1 MVMKPDGRD
10 VHAYG
15 GLLLVAGGLALTPY
29 WPLAL
34 ILPGAFLV
42 YLATWRMR

>member
-1 MVMKPDGRD
+1 MKPDGGD
-10 VHAYG
+10 VHGYV
-15 GLLLVAGGLALTPY
+15 GLLLVAGGFAFTPY

-42 YLATWRMR
+42 YLATWRMK